1 VEHGGI
7 EPISFGARLAHAT
20 IARLAFVADLDLSSP
35 RSVSASV
42 AVRSGGR
49 ERQVVVTVRPGQG
62 LRADVVALP
71 DPSSR
76 PPGRRGDPVKGDH
89 VGNYKILDRIGEGGM
104 GTVYR
109 VEHKALDRLYA
120 LKVLRA
126 RVVDRD
132 PDAAQQFLREARL
145 AARIRHAHIVD
156 VFDFGYLADGR
167 PYLVMELLEGESLA
181 DLVDR
186 EALMPS
192 EVISIGRQLASALAA
207 AHDVGVIHADV
218 TPANA
223 LIVKGGVKLV
233 DFGLARLRSDLD
245 DAAGD
250 FILGTP
256 AYISPEQL
264 RGLPATEHSDQ
275 YGLGAVLFHLI
286 TGSQPYYAAEV
297 RALCMMHIEA
307 PIPPIVSPYGT
318 LPVRLAELITRCLQK
333 VPQNRFPDMHA
344 VVAALD
350 EVEKVSKRRDWTKW
364 LGR

>member
-1 VEHGGI
+1 MGVVSGVDEVSPVRVADLILGTALETGAPLYLEPDGDQYALRVDHGGI
-7 EPISFGARLAHAT
+7 APIHFGARLAHAT
-20 IARLAFVADLDLSSP
+20 IARLAFVAELDLSSP

-42 AVRSGGR
+42 AVRSSGR
-49 ERQVVVTVRPGQG
+49 DRQVVVTVRPGQG
-62 LRADVVALP
+62 LRADIVALP
-71 DPSSR
+71 DPSAR
-76 PPGRRGDPVKGDH
+76 VLGRTGDPVKGDH
-89 VGNYKILDRIGEGGM
+89 VGNYKILDRLGEGGM

-109 VEHKALDRLYA
+109 VEHKALDRPYA
-120 LKVLRA
+120 LKVLRT
-126 RVVDRD
+126 RVVERD

-145 AARIRHAHIVD
+145 AARIQHPNIVD
-156 VFDFGYLADGR
+156 VFDFGHLADGR

-207 AHDVGVIHADV
+207 AHDVGV
-218 TPANA
+218 
-223 LIVKGGVKLV
+223 
-233 DFGLARLRSDLD
+233 
-245 DAAGD
+245 
-250 FILGTP
+250 
-256 AYISPEQL
+256 
-264 RGLPATEHSDQ
+264 
-275 YGLGAVLFHLI
+275 
-286 TGSQPYYAAEV
+286 YYASEV

-307 PIPPIVSPYGT
+307 PIPAVVSPYGA
-318 LPVRLAELITRCLQK
+318 LPTRLAELITRCLQK